1 MTYVLRSRKFC
12 CCLPVRFGVFCS
24 ALLGIAYSTAFC
36 VLGWLEVHKYA
47 IKQLV
52 ISKDEMVGLVLFAL
66 AYTFML
72 LFSVMGDSLNLPSL
86 IGAIGA
92 VRPFVKGYGISLTIN
107 TVFTIGIGIYWCYR
121 LFHSGNHKCD
131 NQPTSTDEQ
140 EIQHWVCE
148 KGFEVV
154 RVVIVIIV
162 VLVWLLQ
169 IAGCAIVFD
178 YCGQLSDE
186 AEAAAN
192 DFASKDAP
200 GINPYPPPTSN
211 MRTTYEAQATPIMK
225 SAYDQG
231 SWSQD
236 ASKPPYPF
244 AQPENSY
251 GQRSDTNV

>member
-1 MTYVLRSRKFC
+1 MSYTLRSRKFC

-24 ALLGIAYSTAFC
+24 AILGIAYSTAFC

-52 ISKDEMVGLVLFAL
+52 IGKDELVGLVLFAL

-72 LFSVMGDSLNLPSL
+72 LFSVMGL

-92 VRPFVKGYGISLTIN
+92 VRPFVKGYGVSLTMN
-107 TVFTIGIGIYWCYR
+107 TVFTIGIGIFWCWR
-121 LFHSGNHKCD
+121 LFHTDQAKCS
-131 NQPTSTDEQ
+131 QPATTEEEQ
-140 EIQHWVCE
+140 VAHWICE
-148 KGFEVV
+148 KGSEAV
-154 RVVIVIIV
+154 RIIIVIVMV
-162 VLVWLLQ
+162 VVWLFQ

-178 YCGQLSDE
+178 YCGQLDDE

-192 DFASKDAP
+192 DYAGKDAP

-251 GQRSDTNV
+251 GQRSDANV

>member
-1 MTYVLRSRKFC
+1 MSLTVRSRKFC

-47 IKQLV
+47 IKQLA
-52 ISKDEMVGLVLFAL
+52 ISKDELVGLVLFAL

-72 LFSVMGDSLNLPSL
+72 LFSVMGL

-92 VRPFVKGYGISLTIN
+92 VRPFVKGYGISLTTN
-107 TVFTIGIGIYWCYR
+107 TVITIAIGIWWCYR
-121 LFHSGNHKCD
+121 LFHISQSKCESHA
-131 NQPTSTDEQ
+131 TSSDEQ
-140 EIQHWVCE
+140 QVAHWVCE
-148 KGFEVV
+148 KGSDAV
-154 RVVIVIIV
+154 RIIIVIIL
-162 VLVWLLQ
+162 VLVWLFQ

-192 DFASKDAP
+192 DYASKDVP
-200 GINPYPPPTSN
+200 GINPYPPPTAN